1 MRFLNGLNSE
11 GDIKVQKPMPRVSAV
26 NPTGEV
32 AGIDLLIASGSGWKI
47 DNDNGTISFKS
58 KAGAADFVEKIRIP
72 SDEEEIYIGATK
84 VSKEGHEH
92 TGVYDN
98 YQGWNLK
105 INSETTG
112 EAITTNEDV
121 TLVGS
126 GSVTVSRVGSTIT
139 ISSSGSEDTWR
150 PVQDNLTSTAT
161 DQSLSANQGKVLK
174 TLVDGKAATHSHPY
188 VQYYRGSELSPNN
201 AGGVAQVIRH
211 KSSGEGWMSG
221 GHNGQAVL
229 SINTHEGAYYSQL
242 GFCTNTGKL
251 WTRRK
256 DSTDTYNPWH
266 MIYTTEHK
274 PTIEELRLTDTA
286 TGTQYKLVVTN
297 GRLGISTV

>member
-150 PVQDNLTSTAT
+150 PVQDNLTSAETEH
-161 DQSLSANQGKVLK
+161 SLSANQGRLLK
-174 TLVDGKAATHSHPY
+174 GLIDSHGHTG
-188 VQYYRGSELSPNN
+188 VGDASMQIKPNN
-201 AGGVAQVIRH
+201 TNEVNFGGTSTSTQIYFGYRATDSRGVPVRYIFGSH
-211 KSSGEGWMSG
+211 V
-221 GHNGQAVL
+221 NGTAEVRAKMY
-229 SINTHEGAYYSQL
+229 SIENKVQLKYNT
-242 GFCTNTGKL
+242 
-251 WTRRK
+251 
-256 DSTDTYNPWH
+256 
-266 MIYTTEHK
+266 TTES
-274 PTIEELRLTDTA
+274 LDF
-286 TGTQYKLVVTN
+286 VFV
-297 GRLGISTV
+297 